1 MGFQGKS
8 KAVRRM
14 GCLWAHNLNW
24 RKFTA
29 LECSLLAFSLGGAGR
44 DWFTDY
50 QALCDGVNGF
60 LGTVSVV
67 SRHMPNGLALMHC

>member
-1 MGFQGKS
+1 M
-8 KAVRRM
+8 
-14 GCLWAHNLNW
+14 
-24 RKFTA
+24 A